1 MKISKIL
8 KQEHGKSIQ
17 DIDDID
23 LSNLCETLEEE
34 NEVDQIKESDKRVTK
49 FTKTLFPISK
59 TDQNFNSLK
68 SAILFDIRYILENK
82 TDVCNVDN
90 LQLSIN
96 NNFLFDKL
104 Y

>member
-8 KQEHGKSIQ
+8 QQEHGKSIQ

-59 TDQNFNSLK
+59 TDQNSNSLK

>member
-8 KQEHGKSIQ
+8 KQEHDKSIQ

-59 TDQNFNSLK
+59 TDQNSNSLK

>member
-59 TDQNFNSLK
+59 TDQNSNSLK

>member
-34 NEVDQIKESDKRVTK
+34 NEVDQIKESNKRVTK

-59 TDQNFNSLK
+59 TDQNSNSLK

>member
-59 TDQNFNSLK
+59 TDQNSNSLK

-82 TDVCNVDN
+82 TDLCNVDN